1 MHIILNLNWTPVLI
15 NNKAKRSDKSPQSD
29 GTSKKSFTLS
39 AHSAHIFAET
49 LKNTHT
55 FHILSVPTNGFLPRP
70 DSSDISPDDQA
81 KRPKS
86 RKWQEAQ
93 HTEPHVDSFGESS
106 LTACIVSALR
116 STYTCAHTDFH
127 SNWLSSGMVV
137 VSNVCFS
144 LSLVSPPNRKNKLY
158 PDNSR
163 KVSFL
168 HPVAWAARGV
178 CVVGVVGN
186 RGTDKVTDM
195 WRTGSAFQHRE

>member
-1 MHIILNLNWTPVLI
+1 MFFIQKKQPQVTSHFNLMAPWRNDLLWQCTHICRDFYKHQYFSHFISTHQWI
-15 NNKAKRSDKSPQSD
+15 SPETRLQRH
-29 GTSKKSFTLS
+29 LS
-39 AHSAHIFAET
+39 WWSSPATQIEKVTRGSTRRASCRQLC
-49 LKNTHT
+49 LKQPNSLHRFSPTQHTHT
-55 FHILSVPTNGFLPRP
+55 H
-70 DSSDISPDDQA
+70 
-81 KRPKS
+81 
-86 RKWQEAQ
+86 
-93 HTEPHVDSFGESS
+93 
-106 LTACIVSALR
+106 
-116 STYTCAHTDFH
+116 FH

-137 VSNVCFS
+137 VSNVCFG

-186 RGTDKVTDM
+186 RGTDKVKDM